1 MRHAILGYD
10 LTQTST
16 TSFCLD
22 SIRAYSFRSQVTA
35 IGKEDDW
42 MRVTMQCGRQGSATH
57 NMHSH
62 VDRNSRDVMLC
73 DYTRM
78 AGDTLRAREI
88 AYYNATFGQALNAR
102 NERYRKQRHPE
113 RCRTMEQV
121 YTGRTTRPEEVI
133 LQVGRLG
140 DTIDRET
147 FKALVMDFMTKWNA
161 WNDKMGHP
169 AQTLNVSLHYDETT
183 PHAHWRRVWQYRD
196 AQSNMQ
202 IGQAQALQRAGVQ
215 MPTPAGQET
224 RYNNRKMTYDAQ
236 VRRLWQS
243 VCKSHGLDIETEPL
257 PSHRH
262 KSTEDYIDSCIANK
276 VAQVTDLNTRIDAQ
290 THNLQNL
297 QDTAAQARREAFE
310 ATETLRHAEA
320 TLENKQRVL
329 NKVEHILDGAEQ
341 VAAVVAP
348 GIRGDIQRV
357 RRQAMDARDEIRHL
371 ER

>member
-1 MRHAILGYD
+1 
-10 LTQTST
+10 
-16 TSFCLD
+16 
-22 SIRAYSFRSQVTA
+22 
-35 IGKEDDW
+35 

-62 VDRNSRDVMLC
+62 VSRDSRDVMLY

-78 AGDTLRAREI
+78 AGDTLKEREL
-88 AYYNATFGQALNAR
+88 AYYRHTFGDALDAKNT
-102 NERYRKQRHPE
+102 RYRQQRHSE
-113 RCRTMEQV
+113 RCRTIEQV

-133 LQVGRLG
+133 LQIGKAGETV
-140 DTIDRET
+140 DRET
-147 FKALVMDFMTKWNA
+147 FKAVVLDFVSKYNR
-161 WNDKMGHP
+161 WNDSIGHP
-169 AQTLNVSLHYDETT
+169 AQTLDVSIHYDETT

-196 AQSNMQ
+196 AQGNMQ
-202 IGQAQALQRAGVQ
+202 IGQAQALQRAGIQ

-236 VRRLWQS
+236 VRKLWQS

-262 KSTEDYIDSCIANK
+262 HKSTEDYIDSCIVDK
-276 VAQVTDLNTRIDAQ
+276 VAQVADLDTQIATQ

-297 QDTAAQARREAFE
+297 QDTAAQARRDAFVARE
-310 ATETLRHAEA
+310 ELTRTSA
-320 TLENKQRVL
+320 TLESQKRTL
-329 NKVEHILDGAEQ
+329 HKVEHILDGAEQ

-348 GIRGDIQRV
+348 GIRGEIQRV
-357 RRQAMDARDEIRHL
+357 RRQAMDARDEMRHL